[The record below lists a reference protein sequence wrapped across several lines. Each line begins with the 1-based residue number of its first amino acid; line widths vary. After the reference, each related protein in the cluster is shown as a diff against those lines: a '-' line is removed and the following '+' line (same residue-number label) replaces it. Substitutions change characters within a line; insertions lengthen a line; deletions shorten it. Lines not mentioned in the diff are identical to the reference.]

1 MSYHME
7 AIGVIHSPFS
17 QQTGTPIQSARSEA
31 VGEVEVFAEF
41 AEGLEGVEE
50 FSHIY
55 LLYLF
60 DRVPDEIPLKNKP
73 FLDDQE
79 HGIFA
84 TRYPVRPNKLG
95 FSVVKLLKREGNRL
109 TVQGVDMLDGTP
121 LLDIKPYFP
130 DFDVFAST
138 RHGWYEKRAYK

>member
-1 MSYHME
+1 MNYQVSP
-7 AIGVIHSPFS
+7 IGVIHSPFLEQS
-17 QQTGTPIQSARSEA
+17 GMPIQSARSEA
-31 VGEVEVFAEF
+31 VGQVEVFSQF
-41 AEGLEGVEE
+41 AEGLEGIEE

-60 DRVPDEIPLKNKP
+60 DRVSDDIPLKNKP
-73 FLDDQE
+73 FLDDHE

-84 TRYPVRPNKLG
+84 TRYPVRPNKMG
-95 FSVVKLLKREGNRL
+95 FSVVRLLKREGNLL
-109 TVQGVDMLDGTP
+109 TIQGVDMLDETP